1 LKSKLGISQGSKL
14 VGKVLLGLSLL
25 LGILLLVSYLM
36 RNTLTSAVLNHLG
49 QEQQLSVNCLSL
61 DFDWHFNVK
70 VHELCIET
78 PDVSIQLNN
87 GQWLRDKNDIV
98 VSELQLTH
106 RNNPAR
112 STNTTEPSFSTD
124 FQLPQNLP
132 SIAIQTLT
140 ISSPLLSRELKL
152 GLILDHAAT
161 LTISGDLEASLQQ
174 KEQHWQAEVKWSLAD
189 LLRTLPA
196 AQTLQQ
202 QHAPWLND
210 EVAGNTR
217 FISRIDFDG
226 KNLIAV
232 HDVDLDT
239 TLTLPQCNLA
249 LKMVGKIDT
258 RIANP
263 LLIKNIHLDLSALQT
278 SFDLSSCELVPEIL
292 ASWQLKRFN
301 LLIPQPI
308 NVDFQQLNI
317 PELHL
322 LGLNPA
328 AQQELLLNDIHYEF
342 SGAIAA
348 AFKLHVAQPINT
360 FNLNVGQLALN
371 STGRISAQLAADLQ
385 WNLQD
390 AQVQLSLQNVSNAQ
404 LSLQQVQAD
413 LSLHASHNN
422 GAQLSGKLEA
432 TTFSGFDLTL
442 AKMSSNVDLSLHANQ
457 QLQLKLK
464 NNLNTLSYQQF
475 NLAQVDNQLVFNGKL
490 LDKPTE
496 LSLNS
501 LSQINLNAETSVT
514 KLHSPDVTVAMLNNQ
529 LNVVG
534 KDLDNLEFSSK
545 SQLDNNQ
552 VAGIKLGKLNN
563 QLSGKLIKLANINF
577 SGQTDMNGL
586 AIDKAGQQ
594 LKVKTVTVKHKGRS
608 ALSLDST
615 FSEHNILLEKDFA
628 ANLIQQ
634 QQQVSL
640 QIEQQNI
647 TSLQPLVSQLS
658 PQLTLTQGRLN
669 AKMTGNL
676 EQQTLAA
683 DVSLSEVNG
692 RYTDYLFS
700 GVSFHSPLSFD
711 SAGLQLG
718 VSTLQVDLLNMGLPM
733 EAITASLLSVE
744 GVLKLENILGNT
756 LGGQFSV
763 KDIWLDQ
770 RKQHFDVVIKNI
782 DLAQVVALQDQ
793 PGISITGQIGGKLP
807 VNSDLQAVSIDNGKV
822 DSQGGGVLTIR
833 GNPAFDSIKKQQS
846 ELAFLE
852 NYHFSQL
859 GSKVTL
865 TSDGWLFLELA
876 FKGQNPD
883 KKQAVNFNYSHQE
896 NLLTLLETL
905 RVTNSIQEKIEKSIS
920 KGGQQ

>member
-1 LKSKLGISQGSKL
+1 MKTKLGISQGSKI
-14 VGKVLLGLSLL
+14 VGKALLGLSLL
-25 LGILLLVSYLM
+25 LAILLLVSYLM

-61 DFDWHFNVK
+61 DFDWHFNVE
-70 VHELCIET
+70 VHELYIET
-78 PDVSIQLNN
+78 PDVSIQLKNA
-87 GQWLRDKNDIV
+87 QWLRDKNDIL
-98 VSELQLTH
+98 VSEIQLIH

-112 STNTTEPSFSTD
+112 SIDTAEPSFSTD

-174 KEQHWQAEVKWSLAD
+174 KEQHWQAEVTWSLAD
-189 LLRTLPA
+189 LLQTLPA

-202 QHAPWLND
+202 QNAPWLND
-210 EVAGNTR
+210 EVAGNTW

-226 KNLIAV
+226 KNLLAA
-232 HDVDLDT
+232 HTVDLDT
-239 TLTLPQCNLA
+239 TLPLPQCNLA
-249 LKMVGKIDT
+249 LKMVGLLET
-258 RIANP
+258 RLANP

-308 NVDFQQLNI
+308 YVDFQQLKI
-317 PELHL
+317 PTLQL
-322 LGLNPA
+322 SGLNQP
-328 AQQELLLNDIHYEF
+328 AQQELVLNDIHYEF
-342 SGAIAA
+342 SGAMAA
-348 AFKLHVAQPINT
+348 AFKVDVAQPISA
-360 FNLNVGQLALN
+360 FELNVGQLALN
-371 STGRISAQLAADLQ
+371 STGRISAQLAEELQ

-390 AQVQLSLQNVSNAQ
+390 GQVQLSLQNVSNAQ

-413 LSLHASHNN
+413 LSLHASHNS
-422 GAQLSGKLEA
+422 GAQLSGVLDA
-432 TTFSGFDLTL
+432 TMFRGFELTL
-442 AKMSSNVDLSLHANQ
+442 AKLNSKVDLSMDVNQ
-457 QLQLKLK
+457 QLQLKL
-464 NNLNTLSYQQF
+464 NSLVQTLSYHQF
-475 NLAQVDNQLVFNGKL
+475 NLAQVDNQLVLNAKL
-490 LDKPTE
+490 LDKPVQ
-496 LSLNS
+496 LGLKS
-501 LSQINLNAETSVT
+501 LSQIKLSTESIIT
-514 KLHSPDVTVAMLNNQ
+514 KLHSPDVTVAKISNQ
-529 LNVVG
+529 FTVVG
-534 KDLDNLEFSSK
+534 KELDKLEFKTK
-545 SQLDNNQ
+545 SQFDNNH
-552 VAGIKLGKLNN
+552 VAGIKLGKIDT
-563 QLSGKLIKLANINF
+563 QLSGTLIKQKAVNF
-577 SGQTDMNGL
+577 SGQTAMSGI

-594 LKVKTVTVKHKGRS
+594 LKVKTLTVNHKGRS

-615 FSEHNILLEKDFA
+615 FSEHSIVLEKDFTA
-628 ANLIQQ
+628 TVIQQ
-634 QQQVSL
+634 QQQLSL
-640 QIEQQNI
+640 QLEQQNMI
-647 TSLQPLVSQLS
+647 SLQPLISQLS
-658 PQLTLTQGRLN
+658 PQLTLTQGKIN
-669 AKMTGNL
+669 ARVTANL
-676 EQQTLAA
+676 EQQSLNA
-683 DVSLSEVNG
+683 DVSLSEING
-692 RYTDYLFS
+692 RYTDYLFN
-700 GVSFHSPLSFD
+700 GVSFHSPLSFN

-718 VSTLQVDLLNMGLPM
+718 DSTLQVDLLNMGLPIQ
-733 EAITASLLSVE
+733 AITAKLISVE
-744 GVLKLENILGNT
+744 GALKLENILGNT

-770 RKQHFDVVIKNI
+770 RKQHFDVVLKNI

-793 PGISITGQIGGKLP
+793 PGISITGRIGGKLP
-807 VNSDLQAVSIDNGKV
+807 VSSGLQAVSIDDGKV
-822 DSQGGGVLTIR
+822 NSLGGGVLTIR

-905 RVTNSIQEKIEKSIS
+905 RVTNSIQEKIEKNIS

>member
-1 LKSKLGISQGSKL
+1 MKTKLGISQGSKI
-14 VGKVLLGLSLL
+14 VGKALLGLSLL
-25 LGILLLVSYLM
+25 LAILLLVSYLM

-78 PDVSIQLNN
+78 PDVNLQLKN
-87 GQWLRDKNDIV
+87 GQWLRDKNDIL
-98 VSELQLTH
+98 VSQIQLTH
-106 RNNPAR
+106 RKNLAR
-112 STNTTEPSFSTD
+112 STNTTEPSFATD

-140 ISSPLLSRELKL
+140 INSPLLSRELKL

-161 LTISGDLEASLQQ
+161 LTISGDLVASLQQ
-174 KEQHWQAEVKWSLAD
+174 VEKHWQAELTWSLAD
-189 LLRTLPA
+189 LLQTLPA

-202 QHAPWLND
+202 QNAPWLND

-226 KNLIAV
+226 KNLLAA
-232 HDVDLDT
+232 HTVDLDT
-239 TLTLPQCNLA
+239 TLPLPQCHVA
-249 LKMVGKIDT
+249 LKMTGLIET
-258 RIANP
+258 RVANP
-263 LLIKNIHLDLSALQT
+263 LLIKDIHIDLSALQT
-278 SFDLSSCELVPEIL
+278 SFDLSSCELMPAML

-308 NVDFQQLNI
+308 YVDFQQLKI
-317 PELHL
+317 PSLQL
-322 LGLNPA
+322 TGLNQA
-328 AQQELLLNDIHYEF
+328 AQQELRINDIHYEF
-342 SGAIAA
+342 SGAMAA
-348 AFKLHVAQPINT
+348 TFKVHIEQPISA
-360 FNLNVGQLALN
+360 FELNVGQLALN
-371 STGRISAQLAADLQ
+371 STGMISAQLAEDIQ

-390 AQVQLSLQNVSNAQ
+390 GQVQLSLQNVSNAQ
-404 LSLQQVQAD
+404 LSLQQLQANF
-413 LSLHASHNN
+413 SLHGSHDG
-422 GAQLSGKLEA
+422 GAQLSGELEA
-432 TTFSGFDLTL
+432 TMFSGFELTM
-442 AKMSSNVDLSLHANQ
+442 AKLNSDVNLSIDSKQ

-464 NNLNTLSYQQF
+464 SLVQKLNYQQF
-475 NLAQVDNQLVFNGKL
+475 NLAQIDKQLVLNATL
-490 LDKPTE
+490 MDKPAQ

-501 LSQINLNAETSVT
+501 LSQINLNVDSIIT
-514 KLHSPDVTVAMLNNQ
+514 KLHSPDVTVAKLSNQ
-529 LNVVG
+529 FTVVG
-534 KDLDNLEFSSK
+534 KDLDNLEFNTK

-552 VAGIKLGKLNN
+552 VAGIKLSKLNN

-577 SGQTDMNGL
+577 SGQTDMSGF

-594 LKVKTVTVKHKGRS
+594 LKVKTVSVNHKGRS
-608 ALSLDST
+608 ALSLHST

-634 QQQVSL
+634 QQQLSL

-647 TSLQPLVSQLS
+647 TSLQPLITQLS
-658 PQLTLTQGRLN
+658 PQLTITQGKLN
-669 AKMTGNL
+669 AKVTANIEL
-676 EQQTLAA
+676 QSLNA
-683 DVSLSEVNG
+683 DVSLSEING

-700 GVSFHSPLSFD
+700 GVSFHSPLSFN

-718 VSTLQVDLLNMGLPM
+718 DSTLQVDLLNMGLPI
-733 EAITASLLSVE
+733 ETITAKLISVE
-744 GVLKLENILGNT
+744 GALKLENILGNT

-770 RKQHFDVVIKNI
+770 RKQNFDVVIKNI

-793 PGISITGQIGGKLP
+793 PGISIAGQIGGKLP
-807 VNSDLQAVSIDNGKV
+807 VSSDLQAVSIDDGKV
-822 DSQGGGVLTIR
+822 NSLGGGVLTIS

-846 ELAFLE
+846 ELTFLE